1 MFTPRTKVCLFSNS
15 LQSFPF
21 AVVYD
26 ETIVSTGAREFVEM
40 SGKVVDC
47 LENNV
52 FNSRLKW
59 ILVRIVYQQW
69 QSRECWCSILDI

>member
-15 LQSFPF
+15 LQNFPF

-52 FNSRLKW
+52 FNSRLKSE
-59 ILVRIVYQQW
+59 LFTNSDSHVSADVQF
-69 QSRECWCSILDI
+69 